1 MSGPSATETGLT
13 RKFHRPVSITP
24 DPPPKRFSGLDPSMP
39 GRAPFVDRRETAE
52 YNLACPP
59 TAPFRSAYM
68 PDALSR
74 SYARFLAP
82 LEYGDLPDQ
91 VADKL
96 KASVLHTSEPEC
108 RLSS

>member
-1 MSGPSATETGLT
+1 
-13 RKFHRPVSITP
+13 
-24 DPPPKRFSGLDPSMP
+24 
-39 GRAPFVDRRETAE
+39 
-52 YNLACPP
+52 
-59 TAPFRSAYM
+59 M

-96 KASVLHTSEPEC
+96 KASVLHTSGPEC